1 MLQDNKSVVERA
13 VIYARVSTGM
23 QINGTSIEGQL
34 DEVRAWAA
42 KNGFEIVGEYTD
54 EGESGRSTANR
65 TNFKR
70 MIMEIGSMQA
80 TAILCWKH
88 SRLFRCLEDAIMHKH
103 LLLREGVRLISVSEP
118 IEDGPV
124 GRLIEH
130 ILMAINE
137 FYSANVAE
145 DSLRGLCELA
155 RQGYLTGPALY
166 GYDSIT
172 VQNSKGYMK
181 RKAIINES
189 EAHVVRLIYKWRAQG
204 ASLKTIP
211 ERLNEMGVPSPRSG
225 KWQSSTIYNILFMF
239 QEKYLGTLIYNR
251 RGHKGV
257 LNDMAKIKPRSEW
270 VIVPGGLPPIITQD
284 MAEAVNKIRDLR
296 RMPRQK

>member
-1 MLQDNKSVVERA
+1 MLQGDRSGERA
-13 VIYARVSTGM
+13 VIYARVSTGI

-54 EGESGRSTANR
+54 EGESGRTTNRVNFRRMLAELGSTQAN
-65 TNFKR
+65 
-70 MIMEIGSMQA
+70 
-80 TAILCWKH
+80 AILCWKH

-103 LLLREGVRLISVSEP
+103 LLLRKGVRLISISEP

-124 GRLIEH
+124 GRLVEH

-166 GYDSIT
+166 GYDSVT
-172 VQNSKGYMK
+172 VQNSKGYLK
-181 RKAIINES
+181 RKAVINES
-189 EAHVVRLIYKWRAQG
+189 KAQIVRKIYEWRAQG
-204 ASLKTIP
+204 TSLKAIP
-211 ERLNEMGVPSPRSG
+211 NKLNSMKIPSPRGG
-225 KWQSSTIYNILFMF
+225 KWQSSTIYNILFVF
-239 QEKYLGTLIYNR
+239 QEKYLGNLIYNR

-257 LNDMAKIKPRSEW
+257 LNDTTRIKPRKEW
-270 VIVPGGLPPIITQD
+270 VIVPGGLPAIVTSE
-284 MAEAVNKIRDLR
+284 MAEAVNRMRDLR
-296 RMPRQK
+296 RMPRPKQ